1 MNFNRNYVGITG
13 YNAAGKGAVAEFF
26 MRNGY
31 TFISLS
37 DLLRE
42 EAARLKL
49 EPTREN
55 LTNLGKEMRK
65 KSTPGFLAE
74 LAILRMEN
82 NKKYIIDSIRHP
94 DEINILRSHFK
105 DFFLFG
111 VDAPIALRFDRSQT
125 RGRQEN
131 ANTLEEFISRENK
144 EKKNNPN
151 SQQLHKCME
160 MCDELLMNDGSIE
173 DLEKKIVTTLNSNSN
188 TI

>member
-1 MNFNRNYVGITG
+1 MISNKNYIGITG
-13 YNAAGKGAVAEFF
+13 YNAAGKGAVADFLI
-26 MRNGY
+26 RNGY
-31 TFISLS
+31 QFLSLS

-42 EAARLKL
+42 EAARRNL
-49 EPTREN
+49 EPNREN

-82 NKKYIIDSIRHP
+82 GKKYVIDSIRHP
-94 DEINILRSHFK
+94 DEIKILRTHFK

-111 VDAPIALRFDRSQT
+111 IDAPIALRFDRSQT

-131 ANTLEEFISRENK
+131 ANTLEEFIARENN
-144 EKKNNPN
+144 EKKNNIN

-160 MCDELLMNDGSIE
+160 MCDEILMNDGTIE
-173 DLEKKIVTTLNSNSN
+173 SLEKKILTALE
-188 TI
+188 I